1 MKKLFYSIAIIIGIC
16 VIVVPL
22 LFIFVLNNGNPYT
35 KYIVEKHVPN
45 HLEQQGYTEKDLREQ
60 VYVEPKEASHDGF
73 YQGQYQVVFKD
84 EPNITYYYGVAK
96 KGKEVQQF
104 CEKEIVQN
112 DATEYITTT
121 TKHSESNCTK

>member
-1 MKKLFYSIAIIIGIC
+1 MKKLFYTLAIIVGIC

-60 VYVEPKEASHDGF
+60 IYVEPKEKGQDGF
-73 YQGQYQVVFKD
+73 YQGQYKVVFKD
-84 EPNITYYYGVAK
+84 EPNITYYYGVMK
-96 KGKEVQQF
+96 KDKEVQQF

-112 DATEYITTT
+112 DETEYITTT